1 MRPITVRLDELNE
14 KLSDPK
20 ILSNKG
26 LGNEVGFY
34 IFDYEPEDEL
44 VVRDAIPYIKKQI
57 QKENPETKIQ
67 EFDLF
72 DIVLAFF
79 EERGY
84 MDKNFKM
91 EEKKG
96 SEFLY
101 DKMKKALKLATDND
115 WIVKY
120 IQEHMDE
127 DAMIFITGVGKA
139 YPIIRSHTVLNN
151 LQTVIEKKP
160 LIMFYPGRYENGGL
174 RLFSRFMDDNY
185 YRAFK
190 LIEN

>member
-1 MRPITVRLDELNE
+1 MRPIAVRLEELNE

-20 ILSNKG
+20 ILTNKG

-44 VVRDAIPYIKKQI
+44 IVRDAIPYLKNQIK
-57 QKENPETKIQ
+57 KENPEVKIQ

-72 DIVLAFF
+72 EIVLAFF

-96 SEFLY
+96 SDFLY
-101 DKMKKALKLATDND
+101 DKMKKALKLATDKD
-115 WIVKY
+115 WIVQY
-120 IQEHMDE
+120 IREHMDE
-127 DAMIFITGVGKA
+127 EAMIFITGVGKA
-139 YPIIRSHTVLNN
+139 YPIVRSHTVLNN
-151 LQTVIEKKP
+151 LQTVVEKKP

>member
-1 MRPITVRLDELNE
+1 MRPIAVRLDELNE

-115 WIVKY
+115 WIVTY
-120 IQEHMDE
+120 IREHMDE
-127 DAMIFITGVGKA
+127 EAMIFITGVGKA
-139 YPIIRSHTVLNN
+139 YPIVRSHTVLNN
-151 LQTVIEKKP
+151 LQTVVEKKP

-174 RLFSRFMDDNY
+174 KLFSRFMDDNY

>member
-14 KLSDPK
+14 KLADPK

-57 QKENPETKIQ
+57 QKENPGTKIQ

-91 EEKKG
+91 EDKKG

-120 IQEHMDE
+120 IREHMDE

-139 YPIIRSHTVLNN
+139 YPIVRSHTVLNN
-151 LQTVIEKKP
+151 LQTVVEKKP

>member
-57 QKENPETKIQ
+57 QKDNPDTKIQ

-72 DIVLAFF
+72 HIVLTFF

-120 IQEHMDE
+120 ISEHMDE

-139 YPIIRSHTVLNN
+139 YPIVRSHTVLNN
-151 LQTVIEKKP
+151 LQTVVEKKP

>member
-57 QKENPETKIQ
+57 QKENPDTKIQ

-72 DIVLAFF
+72 DIVLTFF

-139 YPIIRSHTVLNN
+139 YPIVRSHTVLNN
-151 LQTVIEKKP
+151 LQTVVEKKP